1 VGPEAFGTDAP
12 TRPGT
17 SFPRS
22 RPSTRGSACRRSG
35 LSRRAGRRH
44 TRVSG
49 QPGGPLLTA
58 APALLRVRVLV
69 RLPLPDCGLA
79 IRAHP
84 DSAPPLTPRH
94 ELAAVA
100 SPVTPRCRLLRTDR
114 PPGSVRRD
122 RSGGGMVLQRRPRAR
137 ARCLPQGAGD
147 RPLEANQTG
156 LRDSGTSALK
166 FPNRFISAHIRAYS

>member
-1 VGPEAFGTDAP
+1 MLADGRAPVGRGPYPPAGEVGHSPTVGPEACGTDAP

-22 RPSTRGSACRRSG
+22 RPSTRGSAFRRSG

-69 RLPLPDCGLA
+69 RL
-79 IRAHP
+79 
-84 DSAPPLTPRH
+84 S
-94 ELAAVA
+94 
-100 SPVTPRCRLLRTDR
+100 
-114 PPGSVRRD
+114 
-122 RSGGGMVLQRRPRAR
+122 
-137 ARCLPQGAGD
+137 
-147 RPLEANQTG
+147 
-156 LRDSGTSALK
+156 
-166 FPNRFISAHIRAYS
+166 